1 MSVGRRGVRAD
12 STVPRV
18 PTVTVV
24 LQSSAPLL
32 VVGAAVLASLGMA
45 WALGASSNSP
55 PFAPAVGANA
65 LPTMRAAFFIGTF
78 AALGALAQGGSISET
93 VGKGLIDGVSIS
105 PLAAIAALLTAA
117 GFIAAGVRT
126 GYPIPA
132 AFATT
137 GAVVGAGLAL
147 GGAPAYDT
155 YQRLGMFWVA
165 VPFVSATIAYGTATL
180 LRREDVPEELSVSLL
195 SAVVGFVLANVEFT
209 FIPAG
214 DGTGTLADYLSRSL
228 GGAPALFG
236 SYDAF
241 AFGTSLVVGVLVF
254 VFVRREMRRSMD
266 AGIRKFLIGLGA
278 IVAFSSGGS
287 QVGLATGPLEP
298 LFDSFGTPGIVL
310 LGLGAL
316 GILLGAWMG
325 SPRLLQAVSREYSQ
339 LGVRR
344 SIAALIPG
352 FLIAQ
357 TAIALG
363 IPFSFNNVIIGGVIG
378 SGLVVG
384 SAGVSARKIGFTVLA
399 WLGTLVGTLAVG
411 FGLYRGL
418 ALVVGA

>member
-1 MSVGRRGVRAD
+1 MAFA
-12 STVPRV
+12 P
-18 PTVTVV
+18 V
-24 LQSSAPLL
+24 LQASASLL
-32 VVGAAVLASLGMA
+32 VAAIAVLACLGMA

-78 AALGALAQGGSISET
+78 AALGAIAQGGSISET
-93 VGKGLIDGVSIS
+93 VGRGLIDGVSIS
-105 PLAAIAALLTAA
+105 PLAATAALLTAA

-147 GGAPAYDT
+147 GGGPAYDT
-155 YQRLGMFWVA
+155 YQRLGAFWIA

-180 LRREDVPEELSVSLL
+180 LRRDDIPEELSVSLL
-195 SAVVGFVLANVEFT
+195 SAIVGFVLANVEFT
-209 FIPAG
+209 FIPAAG
-214 DGTGTLADYLSRSL
+214 GMPTLAGYLSRSV
-228 GGAPALFG
+228 GSAPVLFG
-236 SYDAF
+236 SYDVL
-241 AFGTSLVVGVLVF
+241 AFGVSIALGAAVF
-254 VFVRREMRRSMD
+254 VGVRREMRRSMD

-310 LGLGAL
+310 LGLGAV

-384 SAGVSARKIGFTVLA
+384 SAGVSARKIGITVVA
-399 WLGTLVGTLAVG
+399 WLGTLVGTGVVG

-418 ALVVGA
+418 AIVAG